1 MAGPP
6 DPKRERIRQF
16 YRMFDPYPLDDPA
29 QRERLYVDLDPV
41 RGDAHVAR
49 TLADRIDLSENYTVQ
64 LLAGHIG
71 SGKSTELYRLKG
83 MLEDGGWHVV
93 FTDVAASG
101 RDVDLSGRDAD
112 LSDLDFP
119 DLLVMILRD
128 LVESLKAPPLAIKLE
143 PGYFRDLFRRFGDVL
158 LSPVEVE
165 SIELNAGLVKLGAAV
180 RTPETRKSLRTIIAG
195 DAGSWLHAANDAFD
209 KARTQLR
216 KHARH
221 NLAVIV
227 DGLDKLV
234 DARRERSGWREN
246 LYKDRRPEMGGLR
259 CHVVYTIPLD
269 IVLTSRG
276 QVIADLYNLSDL
288 PVVPMVKVRER
299 PPAEKPFAPG
309 IEQLRAMVNKRLF
322 VLNITDAEA
331 FAPGVLDRLIAI
343 SGGQLRQLMQ
353 FIRDACPAGLPITM
367 PTVEKLARAIRLNY
381 SYWLGPPHWEL
392 IHQARTGGELV
403 STAQNA
409 EPLSELIESRALL
422 HYRNHGQWCGP
433 NPLLPEPPPQTAT
446 PLPQTAT
453 PLPPPTPPPA
463 P

>member
-6 DPKRERIRQF
+6 DPERERIRQF
-16 YRMFDPYPLDDPA
+16 YRMFDPAPLHDPA

-49 TLADRIDLSENYTVQ
+49 TLADRIDLSESYTVQ

-71 SGKSTELYRLKG
+71 SGKSTELYRLKD
-83 MLEDGGWHVV
+83 MLEDGGWYVV
-93 FTDVAASG
+93 FTDVAARG
-101 RDVDLSGRDAD
+101 RDVD

-119 DLLVMILRD
+119 DLLVIILRD
-128 LVESLKAPPLAIKLE
+128 LVESLKAPPLDINLE
-143 PGYFRDLFRRFGDVL
+143 PGYFRDLFRRFRDVL

-165 SIELNAGLVKLGAAV
+165 SIELDAGLVKLGAAV

-209 KARTQLR
+209 KARAQLR
-216 KHARH
+216 GLGRH

-234 DARRERSGWREN
+234 DTRRERSGWREN

-299 PPAEKPFAPG
+299 PPAGKPFVPG
-309 IEQLRAMVNKRLF
+309 IEQLRAMVHKRLF
-322 VLNITDAEA
+322 DLKVTDAEA

-367 PTVEKLARAIRLNY
+367 STIEQLERSVRLGY
-381 SYWLGPPHWEL
+381 SYWLGPTHWEL

-422 HYRNHGQWCGP
+422 HYRNHGQWYGP
-433 NPLLPEPPPQTAT
+433 NPLLPDPPPQAAT
-446 PLPQTAT
+446 
-453 PLPPPTPPPA
+453 PPPTTLAPPPPA